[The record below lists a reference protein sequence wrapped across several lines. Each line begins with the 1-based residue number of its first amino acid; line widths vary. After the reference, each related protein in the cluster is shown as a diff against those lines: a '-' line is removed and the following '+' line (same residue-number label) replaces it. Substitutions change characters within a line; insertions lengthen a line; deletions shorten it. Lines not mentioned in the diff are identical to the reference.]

1 VKTWHGHAER
11 VRHRRAGGAIVAEMT
26 DQDTTALRKEER
38 RARVVRRRAVL
49 RSILR
54 SVVVTLVVF
63 VLYFTLPF
71 DEKSPFNTGLALF
84 VGLLAVGALIVWQ
97 AVAITRSPF
106 PLVRAVE
113 GLITSFPLVILLF
126 ATTYFVMD
134 DYQANSFTQPMT
146 RIDSLYFT
154 VTTFATVGFGDIT
167 PVAESARVVVTLQ
180 MVIDLVLIGLVAR
193 AFVNSVRTGLARRDG
208 ASEEDG
214 T

>member
-1 VKTWHGHAER
+1 
-11 VRHRRAGGAIVAEMT
+11 MT
-26 DQDTTALRKEER
+26 DQETSAQRRDER

-54 SVVVTLVVF
+54 SVAVTMVVF

-71 DEKSPFNTGLALF
+71 DEKSPFNTGIALF
-84 VGLLAVGALIVWQ
+84 IGLVAVAGLIAWQ
-97 AVAITRSPF
+97 AVSIAHSPF

-134 DYQANSFTQPMT
+134 DYQVNSFTQPMT

-167 PVAESARVVVTLQ
+167 PVAESARMVVTLQ

-193 AFVNSVRTGLARRDG
+193 AFVNSVRTGLARRDS